1 MHTNSLS
8 SFLSRIALC
17 ALALTA
23 TASSLYQG
31 VITAR
36 NAGSGKTCF
45 SVDSY
50 RSANKSVAIPA
61 KGLVLTSITVYT
73 ETANGAQAIWKI
85 NAASRN
91 EAELYKVKSGE
102 CLIYGEVVA
111 GKYTVSQ
118 APKPLPAST
127 PLEVV
132 ATYWH
137 PTEFNN
143 ILSMGGKFCS
153 VANGIIDASEDG
165 SCPGQSA
172 PKKRAKSL

>member
-8 SFLSRIALC
+8 SFLSGIALC
-17 ALALTA
+17 TLALTA

-36 NAGSGKTCF
+36 NAGAGKTCF

-50 RSANKSVAIPA
+50 RSANKSIAIPA

-73 ETANGAQAIWKI
+73 TTTDGAQAIWQVD
-85 NAASRN
+85 AASRN
-91 EAELYKVKSGE
+91 EAELYKVKSAE
-102 CLIYGEVVA
+102 CLAYGETIP
-111 GKYTVSQ
+111 GKYTVEQ
-118 APKPLPAST
+118 APKSFPNSS

-132 ATYWH
+132 TTYWH
-137 PTEFNN
+137 PSGAANGLT
-143 ILSMGGKFCS
+143 LGGTFCS
-153 VANGIIDASEDG
+153 TANGVIAASEDG

-172 PKKRAKSL
+172 SKKKTKSF